1 MLSAVYG
8 RRRPRR
14 PASALE
20 QHRAKRR
27 SRPFRLADLGAW
39 ATRKAHDASAAAPT
53 ARARAHV
60 PLVVRSSV
68 SLGAL
73 AEPARAGRLPI
84 DWAGLLAAGFPDPRS
99 PDGEVVDELQ
109 RIVAPLVRQAFA
121 AGAGRRDRV
130 VLVTS
135 AGPAEGRTFI
145 AISLALSLARDG
157 PVLLIDA
164 DPGPSGTVAR
174 FNCASATGLSD
185 ALAGPRLD
193 PDRLIVRTELDHLL
207 LLGPGEA
214 GSDLLDQIASRRMVR
229 LLHELLAEDP
239 RRLVLI
245 DGPPLSRP
253 EAQALALFAG
263 QVLLVV
269 AAGTTP
275 HGAVESALARLGERP
290 NVSLL
295 LNRARVTRAPS

>member
-1 MLSAVYG
+1 VLSAVYG
-8 RRRPRR
+8 SRRPRR

-39 ATRKAHDASAAAPT
+39 ATRKSHDASVAAPT

-68 SLGAL
+68 SPGDLG
-73 AEPARAGRLPI
+73 EPARAGRLPI
-84 DWAGLLAAGFPDPRS
+84 DWDGLLAAGFPDPRS
-99 PDGEVVDELQ
+99 PRGAAAALH
-109 RIVAPLVRQAFA
+109 RIAAPLVRQASA
-121 AGAGRRDRV
+121 PHAGRRDRV

-164 DPGPSGTVAR
+164 DPGPTGAVAR
-174 FNCASATGLSD
+174 FHLAPAAGLSD
-185 ALAGPRLD
+185 ALAGPHLG
-193 PDRLIVRTELDHLL
+193 PDRLIVCTELDHLR

-214 GSDLLDQIASRRMVR
+214 RSDLLDRIASRRMVR
-229 LLHELLAEDP
+229 LLHELLAEDR
-239 RRLVLI
+239 RRLILI
-245 DGPPLSRP
+245 DGPPLARP
-253 EAQALALFAG
+253 EARALALFAG
-263 QVLLVV
+263 QVVLVV
-269 AAGTTP
+269 AARTTP
-275 HGAVESALARLGERP
+275 HGAIETALARLGERP

-295 LNRARVTRAPS
+295 LNRARVTGPPS